1 MSRTSKYLH
10 VFGTALAVILVL
22 SSLSSAVSAQNT
34 VSRVGVTVV
43 DEAGE
48 PLEGV
53 TVTATHEPTNFE
65 FKRVTNKKGKVTLA
79 FRNGALTYNL
89 TLSLGDYTPVSTPLK
104 PKTGTVT
111 YHTYTL
117 AKGSSPSTASEAEGT
132 REIPLTPAQKI
143 FNEGVTALQAEDLPT
158 AKAKF
163 LEALGMDA
171 DIWQAHSGLAAIY
184 LEEKDYANAKASAE
198 IIVEKDPGSGR
209 GYNMLYEALSGLG
222 ETEAAEELLGKISE
236 LESSAD
242 AVPLIYNEGAEA
254 IRMGDMARGQER
266 LEKAL
271 SMDPELYPAVRLLS
285 IVYMSQK
292 DHAKAVEFSERY
304 LAAKPGDVNVMKLRV
319 DAYTALGD
327 KEKADQAFQELAAA
341 DPKALIKGLFDAGQE
356 QFNAGNTEAALDA
369 FKKILAI
376 DPEHGMTHYLI
387 GLTYTNTGE
396 NAQAKTHLQKFIDL
410 MPEHEN
416 AALAKEMLGFL

>member
-1 MSRTSKYLH
+1 MSKSLRTLQPLGSILAA
-10 VFGTALAVILVL
+10 ALVSLLL
-22 SSLSSAVSAQNT
+22 SAPASAQNT

-48 PLEGV
+48 PLQGV
-53 TVTATHEPTNFE
+53 TVTATHNETNFKFE
-65 FKRVTNKKGKVTLA
+65 RVTNKKGKVTLA
-79 FRNGALTYNL
+79 FRDGSLTYDL
-89 TLSLGDYTPVSTPLK
+89 TLSLGDFTPVSTVLK
-104 PKTGTVT
+104 PRTGTVT

-117 AKGSSPSTASEAEGT
+117 AKGSSAPQGEAAGT
-132 REIPLTPAQKI
+132 REIPLTAAQKI
-143 FNEGVTALQAEDLPT
+143 FNEGVTALQAEDFAT

-163 LEALGMDA
+163 LQALEMDA
-171 DIWQAHSGLAAIY
+171 DVWQAHSGLAAIY

-198 IIVEKDPGSGR
+198 VIVEKDPGSGR

-222 ETEAAEELLGKISE
+222 ESEAAEELLGKISE
-236 LESSAD
+236 LESSSD

-254 IRMGDMARGQER
+254 IRMGDMVRGQER

-271 SMDPELYPAVRLLS
+271 SMDPELHQAVRLLS

-292 DHAKAVEFSERY
+292 EYAKAVEFSERY
-304 LAAKPGDVNVMKLRV
+304 LVAKPGDVNVMKLRV
-319 DAYTALGD
+319 DAYNALGD

-356 QFNAGNTEAALDA
+356 QFNAGNTDAAVDA
-369 FKKILAI
+369 FKKILSI

-387 GLTYTNTGE
+387 GLAYTNTGE
-396 NAQAKTHLQKFIDL
+396 SALAKTHLQKFIEL
-410 MPEHEN
+410 MPDHEN